1 MRSRDEAAY
10 TDYVAA
16 RQDHLRRVAYAL
28 CGDWHRAEDLLQ
40 NALVKLYVAWPRRD
54 RWATPDAYVRQIL
67 VRASIDEHRR
77 AWRRHEVSGLEGV
90 EHTVAARRHDSEQ
103 RDVLFA
109 ALDQLTAQQRLC
121 VVLRYWLELSVAE
134 TAAELGISEG
144 SVKTH
149 AFRGRE
155 RLRELLAEAD
165 EPEPAV

>member
-10 TDYVAA
+10 TEYVAA
-16 RQDHLRRVAYAL
+16 RQGHLRRVAYAL

-54 RWATPDAYVRQIL
+54 RWASPDAYVRQIL

-77 AWRRHEVSGLEGV
+77 AWRRHEVPGLEGV
-90 EHTVAARRHDSEQ
+90 EPAAAGGQDDGE
-103 RDVLFA
+103 RDALFA
-109 ALDQLTAQQRLC
+109 ALDQLTAQQRVC

-134 TAAELGISEG
+134 TAAELGITEG

-155 RLRELLAEAD
+155 RLRQLLAEAD
-165 EPEPAV
+165 EPEPVP

>member
-10 TDYVAA
+10 TDYVAG

-54 RWATPDAYVRQIL
+54 RWTSPDAYVRQIL
-67 VRASIDEHRR
+67 VRTSIDEHRR
-77 AWRRHEVSGLEGV
+77 VWRRHEITGLDGV
-90 EHTVAARRHDSEQ
+90 EPEARAGRDSEE
-103 RDVLFA
+103 RDALFA
-109 ALDQLTAQQRLC
+109 ALDQLPAQQRLC

-134 TAAELGISEG
+134 TAAELGITEG

-149 AFRGRE
+149 ASRGRE
-155 RLRELLAEAD
+155 RLRQLLAEAD
-165 EPEPAV
+165 EPEPAR

>member
-1 MRSRDEAAY
+1 M
-10 TDYVAA
+10 
-16 RQDHLRRVAYAL
+16 RRVAYAL

-90 EHTVAARRHDSEQ
+90 EHTAAARRHDSEQ

-109 ALDQLTAQQRLC
+109 ALDQLTVQQRHC

-155 RLRELLAEAD
+155 RLRELLAEVD
-165 EPEPAV
+165 EPEPVV